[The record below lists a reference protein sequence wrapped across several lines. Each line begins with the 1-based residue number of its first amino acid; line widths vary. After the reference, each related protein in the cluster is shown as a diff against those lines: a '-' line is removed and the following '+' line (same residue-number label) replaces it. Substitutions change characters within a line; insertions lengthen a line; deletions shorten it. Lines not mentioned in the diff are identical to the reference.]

1 VLIKNQGSAE
11 GQVVLNPGDHYV
23 TDKRLVISTL
33 LGSCISACLYDPVH
47 HIMGMNHFLL
57 SSKVYQKKDSIITS
71 DAGRY
76 GLHAMEIVING
87 MLKLGAE
94 RKSLKAKAFG
104 GGSVLGNGNQLNNYF
119 DVGEVNILFIKRF
132 LKSENIPLVTS
143 DLGGNTGRVI
153 RFDGSDY
160 AVYVRKI
167 KQTDSVPVAIRDK
180 EYLEKQV
187 KEQKEKSIDIELW

>member
-1 VLIKNQGSAE
+1 VFIKNQGSAE
-11 GQVVLNPGDHYV
+11 EQIVLNPGDHFV
-23 TDKRLVISTL
+23 TDKKLVISTL
-33 LGSCISACLYDPVH
+33 LGSCVSACLYDPVH

-57 SSKVYQKKDSIITS
+57 SSKVYQKTESIITS

-87 MLKLGAE
+87 MLQLGAE
-94 RKSLKAKAFG
+94 RKYLKAKAFG
-104 GGSVLGNGNQLNNYF
+104 GGSVLAIGNQLNNYF
-119 DVGEVNILFIKRF
+119 DVGEANILFIKSF
-132 LKSENIPLVTS
+132 LKSENISLVAS

-160 AVYVRKI
+160 AVFVRKI
-167 KQTDSVPVAIRDK
+167 RQTDSASFATRDK

-187 KEQKEKSIDIELW
+187 KEQRQKSTHIELW

>member
-1 VLIKNQGSAE
+1 MFIKNRGSADE
-11 GQVVLNPGDHYV
+11 QVVLNPGDHFV
-23 TDKRLVISTL
+23 TDKRLVLSTL
-33 LGSCISACLYDPVH
+33 LGSCVSACLYDPVH
-47 HIMGMNHFLL
+47 SIMGMNHFLL
-57 SSKVYQKKDSIITS
+57 SSKVYQKKESIITS

-94 RKSLKAKAFG
+94 RKYIKAKAFG
-104 GGSVLGNGNQLNNYF
+104 GGSVLRNGNNSSNYF

-132 LKSENIPLVTS
+132 LESENISLVAS
-143 DLGGNTGRVI
+143 DLGGTAGRVI

-160 AVYVRKI
+160 TVYVRKI
-167 KQTDSVPVAIRDK
+167 RQTDSAAFAVRDK

-187 KEQKEKSIDIELW
+187 KDQREKSTDIELW